1 MICTS
6 CAAENRDGA
15 RFCDSCGALLVVEAA
30 REQRKVV
37 TVLFCDVTGSTA
49 LGERL
54 DPEAVR
60 VVMARYFEVARAAIE
75 RHGGTVEKF
84 IGDAVM
90 AVFGVPTIR
99 EDDALRA
106 VRAAEELRDAVD
118 IDVRIGVNTGEVV
131 TGSGDSLVTGD
142 AVNVA
147 ARLEQAASPGE
158 VLIGA
163 ETYTLVR
170 DAVEV
175 ELLPPLD
182 AKGKTQPLTAYRL
195 TNVTGDV
202 AFTRRLDAPLVGRER
217 ERRLLADAWERC
229 RSERACALFTIL
241 GTAGVGKSRLVS
253 EFLAG
258 VDEATVVHGACLS
271 YGEGITYWP
280 VVEVVKQLLG
290 DAGAPN
296 AAIAALLG
304 EGDAP
309 ADEIAFAVRKLFEHA
324 AAERPLVV
332 YFDDVQWGE
341 PTFLDLIEHASD
353 WSREAPILIVC
364 LARPDL
370 LELRPSWGGGKL
382 NATTVLLEP
391 LTETETDEL
400 IVRLL
405 GEIEL
410 GASLRERIRDAAG
423 GNPLYVEQ
431 MLALVHETGATEVV
445 VPPTIQALLAAR
457 LDQLPAPERAA
468 LERGAVEGQVFHR
481 GAVQALAPEETE
493 VPGHLLRLVRKELVR
508 PTAATLPGDD
518 AFRFRH
524 LLIRD
529 AAYDAL
535 PKTTRAELHERFAV
549 WIEAHAPD
557 LVELDEIL
565 GYHLEQAALYRAEL
579 GRTAPELEARA
590 AARLS
595 AAGMRAVARADVGA
609 ARNLLQRAVN
619 LLSAG
624 ASERFPLLVELG
636 HMLYLSRELEAAD
649 QVLSDAVDHGDTDTS
664 ARAFFLRAFI
674 RAHATPDMGLQEAER
689 EVRDALSRL
698 EDGAVGDRTLA
709 EGYVTL
715 GELLFWNGRTS
726 ASTEAGQR
734 ALVHARRA
742 GEKALEARAHEI
754 LGGSLFFGTGTWAEL
769 EAHARRVLDDVE
781 LGARSRRALAG
792 LAAAAAHQGRFD
804 EARALHAQLDAGLEE
819 RGESFALASGKQGKG
834 LLELLAGDLPAAERI
849 LREGWDELGE
859 IGERGFRST
868 IGALLAQVLALLGR
882 DEEALAMVAEAEVLT
897 SADDWITT
905 ADALCARAYVASGQ
919 SDHEAAVTYARR
931 ATELAD
937 EYEYVLTRTHFW
949 LARGEILVAAG
960 LLGEAREALAEAIR
974 LSRIKGAGVHEERAQ
989 AILDQLPVLR

>member
-1 MICTS
+1 VICTS
-6 CAAENRDGA
+6 CGAENRDEA
-15 RFCDSCGALLVVEAA
+15 RFCDSCGGPLVVETA

-60 VVMARYFEVARAAIE
+60 AVMARYFDVAREAIE

-106 VRAAEELRDAVD
+106 VRAAEDLRDAVE

-147 ARLEQAASPGE
+147 ARLEQSAGPGE

-163 ETYTLVR
+163 ETYGLVR

-175 ELLPPLD
+175 ELLPPLA

-195 TNVTGDV
+195 SRVTGG
-202 AFTRRLDAPLVGRER
+202 ASFARRLDAPLVGRER
-217 ERRLLADAWERC
+217 ERRLLEDAWERC
-229 RSERACALFTIL
+229 RSERACALFTVL
-241 GTAGVGKSRLVS
+241 GTAGVGKSRLVA

-258 VDEATVVHGACLS
+258 VEEATVVRGACLS

-290 DAGAPN
+290 DAPAPN
-296 AAIAALLG
+296 PAIAALLG
-304 EGDAP
+304 DGDAP
-309 ADEIAFAVRKLFEHA
+309 ADEIAFAVRKLFEQVA
-324 AAERPLVV
+324 VERPLVV
-332 YFDDVQWGE
+332 YFDDTQWGE
-341 PTFLDLIEHASD
+341 PTFLDLIEHVSD
-353 WSREAPILIVC
+353 WSREAPILVVC

-370 LELRPSWGGGKL
+370 LDLRPSWGGGKL

-391 LTETETDEL
+391 LTEIETDEL

-410 GASLRERIRDAAG
+410 STSLRERIREAAG

-457 LDQLPAPERAA
+457 LDQLSAPERGA

-493 VPGHLLRLVRKELVR
+493 VSGNLMRLVRKELVR
-508 PTAATLPGDD
+508 PTTATLPGDD

-535 PKTTRAELHERFAV
+535 PKAARADLHERFAV
-549 WIEAHAPD
+549 WIETHAPG

-579 GRTAPELEARA
+579 GRPAPELEARA
-590 AARLS
+590 SARLG

-609 ARNLLQRAVN
+609 ARSLLQRAVS
-619 LLSAG
+619 LLPAD
-624 ASERFPLLVELG
+624 APERFPLLVEFG
-636 HMLYLSRELEAAD
+636 HMLYLSRELDAAD
-649 QVLSDAVDHGDTDTS
+649 EALTDAVDHGDPDNS

-674 RAHATPDMGLQEAER
+674 RAHATPDLSLQEAER
-689 EVRDALSRL
+689 EVREALARL
-698 EDGAVGDRTLA
+698 EEGTVGDRTLA

-726 ASTEAGQR
+726 ASRAAGQR
-734 ALVHARRA
+734 AFVHARRA
-742 GEKALEARAHEI
+742 GEKALETRAHEI
-754 LGGSLFFGTGTWAEL
+754 VGGSMFFGSGTWVEV
-769 EAHARRVLDDVE
+769 EEHARSVLDDVA
-781 LGARSRRALAG
+781 LGPRSRRALTG

-804 EARALHAQLDAGLEE
+804 EARELQAELDAALEE
-819 RGESFALASGKQGKG
+819 RGESFALASGKGG
-834 LLELLAGDLPAAERI
+834 RGELELLAGDLPAAERI
-849 LREGWDELGE
+849 LREGWNELGE
-859 IGERGFRST
+859 IGERGYRST
-868 IGALLAQVLALLGR
+868 TGARLAQVLALFGR
-882 DEEALAMVAEAEVLT
+882 YEEALAIASEAEALT
-897 SADDWITT
+897 SSDDWVTT
-905 ADALCARAYVASGQ
+905 AEALCARAYVASGRA
-919 SDHEAAVTYARR
+919 DHEAAVTYARR

-937 EYEYVLTRTHFW
+937 GHEYVITRTHFW

-974 LSRIKGAGVHEERAQ
+974 LSRIKGAGVQEERAR
-989 AILDQLPVLR
+989 AILDALPVAR